1 MTGLR
6 QRYLEDL
13 RLRNYSSD
21 TQKIYVKVV
30 AAFANYFK
38 CSPEKLGPEH
48 IRQYQLYLVDQK
60 KSSWSWFSLTVC
72 ALRFLYRVTLGKD
85 WAITKIPYPRREK
98 KLPEVLDRSEV
109 KQFLGV
115 VKNRKY
121 RTILTIA
128 YAGGLRVGEI
138 RRLQIADID
147 SRRMMIRV
155 RQGKGNRDRYVML
168 SPRLLDMLREYWK
181 AERPKSWL
189 FPGRT
194 KDQPL
199 SENTIWDAV
208 REARQDSGIKKRIT
222 VHTLRHS
229 FATHLLEDGV
239 DLRTIQLLLG
249 HSSIQ
254 TTAKYIHLSESTIGA
269 TVSPFD
275 KLLEE

>member
-1 MTGLR
+1 
-6 QRYLEDL
+6 
-13 RLRNYSSD
+13 
-21 TQKIYVKVV
+21 
-30 AAFANYFK
+30 
-38 CSPEKLGPEH
+38 
-48 IRQYQLYLVDQK
+48 
-60 KSSWSWFSLTVC
+60 
-72 ALRFLYRVTLGKD
+72 
-85 WAITKIPYPRREK
+85 
-98 KLPEVLDRSEV
+98 
-109 KQFLGV
+109 
-115 VKNRKY
+115 
-121 RTILTIA
+121 
-128 YAGGLRVGEI
+128 
-138 RRLQIADID
+138 
-147 SRRMMIRV
+147 
-155 RQGKGNRDRYVML
+155 ML

-254 TTAKYIHLSESTIGA
+254 TTAKYIHLSERTIGA